1 MQFKAHKTSGSLYR
15 TAGVLAYYIESE
27 RKTLAVMW
35 SVPYSYVSYENWWNV
50 KLYRGK
56 RRADNNMYE
65 ELYYDA
71 SPFKADGWHD
81 RNLGSGLSASG
92 SMSSSGIATLD
103 IEVYP
108 TETSLLV

>member
-1 MQFKAHKTSGSLYR
+1 
-15 TAGVLAYYIESE
+15 
-27 RKTLAVMW
+27 MW